1 MLVILDLALVVLQL
15 PARQPL
21 QSNGFAAYIVG
32 GFLGLGVLVLFM
44 RWTSTRP
51 KPPRRRR

>member
-15 PARQPL
+15 PGRQPL

-32 GFLGLGVLVLFM
+32 GFLSLGVLVLFM